1 MDSAVQAS
9 LSLPATPVGKGTENS
24 FPSPKGLYFLSEAV
38 LSGQC
43 SACADG
49 TGDATVTPIAVK
61 RRPLMCGR

>member
-38 LSGQC
+38 LGDHVVHVLMGQEM
-43 SACADG
+43 
-49 TGDATVTPIAVK
+49 
-61 RRPLMCGR
+61 LQLLQQL